1 MHQGYPKETLVRFL
15 KAREWNV
22 AKAHKMIV
30 ECLNWRIQNEIDSV
44 LERPIAPVDLYR
56 SICDSQLIGLS
67 GYTKEA
73 TTTAKIIKVSGL
85 KLSALSQIK
94 DSGSHQVTPPHVD
107 FADVSILV
115 VELRTT
121 IQCPERERWS

>member
-1 MHQGYPKETLVRFL
+1 MLRCPDPSCAAAVGQDMINSL
-15 KAREWNV
+15 ANV
-22 AKAHKMIV
+22 EDTEKYGRYLRRSYIEDNRK
-30 ECLNWRIQNEIDSV
+30 
-44 LERPIAPVDLYR
+44 RPIAPVDLYR

-94 DSGSHQVTPPHVD
+94 GEIENKDIVNQDELFMDIDSAECG
-107 FADVSILV
+107 LG
-115 VELRTT
+115 ELAWSNT
-121 IQCPERERWS
+121 IC